1 MAHLSYAASMRL
13 EDLDVFR
20 AVHETGNFQRA
31 AIRCGLSQSA
41 VTKVVRKLED
51 EFGVQ
56 LMERGGGG
64 SLALT
69 PAGRTLYQR
78 AIELSQL
85 TVATRRDMAG
95 EVASLRGAIRLGVV
109 PALLASVVAP
119 VIAEMLPGPHSA
131 QLLVSVKHSAELVR
145 MLEEGKLDLAVC
157 FGVQHLPPDILRTRV
172 GRQRYRL
179 VVRSGHRLAGRVP
192 TLEEL
197 SKARW
202 LLPTSDVTLRTE
214 VERMFTDAGFGAL
227 DVRVETDTSATLLI
241 PVLRRSDLITV
252 LPEQAFQPLANEGL
266 AALDIDLHALTG
278 EVAVYHR
285 RKTPSV
291 GLWMELKQRIEAQAC
306 GNAQF
311 GQHST

>member
-1 MAHLSYAASMRL
+1 MRL

-31 AIRCGLSQSA
+31 ALRCGLSQSA

-56 LMERGGGG
+56 LMERGGR

-78 AIELSQL
+78 AMELSAL
-85 TVATRRDMAG
+85 ATATRRDMAG
-95 EVASLRGAIRLGVV
+95 ETAALRGAIRLGVV
-109 PALLASVVAP
+109 PALLGSVAAP
-119 VIAEMLPGPHSA
+119 VLADMLPGPHSV

-157 FGVQHLPPDILRTRV
+157 FGVQHLPPDVLRTQV
-172 GRQRYRL
+172 GPQRYRL
-179 VVRSGHRLAGRVP
+179 VVRAGHPLAGGVP
-192 TLEEL
+192 SMEHL
-197 SKARW
+197 SKSRW

-214 VERMFTDAGFGAL
+214 VERMFADAGFGAL

-241 PVLRRSDLITV
+241 PLLRQSDLITV
-252 LPEQAFQPLANEGL
+252 LPEQAFQPLAGEGL
-266 AALDIDLHALTG
+266 AALDLDLQALTG
-278 EVAVYHR
+278 EVTVYHR

-291 GLWMELKQRIEAQAC
+291 GLLMELKHRLEAQARSNSLS
-306 GNAQF
+306 GRR
-311 GQHST
+311 GQHSARESM